1 MRVKFWRKGK
11 ARHAQIVLVNVTLS
25 AKPEIRITCNAARG
39 GPSHGHRQHEQGII
53 VLEMCERTDT
63 LIAVLRT
70 HYGGAN
76 QKRTQVLLKSKSRS
90 RVLLASVVA
99 AADQTE
105 PLPGSRLDCC
115 VDR

>member
-70 HYGGAN
+70 HYGGGE
-76 QKRTQVLLKSKSRS
+76 SKTYSSPSREVES
-90 RVLLASVVA
+90 Y
-99 AADQTE
+99 
-105 PLPGSRLDCC
+105 
-115 VDR
+115 